1 MYDDVPSYMKEFLQY
16 MLNIRGRSTNTI
28 NEYYYDLRYAFKFL
42 KLYKVDKIKLD
53 KITEDMLNETCI
65 SNLDVNFVKSIE
77 LGDLYEYLTFM
88 SKEKSDKAN
97 TRARKV
103 SALRAL
109 FNYLT
114 FKQKILDKNPTVELE
129 TPKLSRRLPKYLTLD
144 ESVSLLNSIEG
155 KFEKRDYL
163 IITLFL
169 NCGLRLSELININLK
184 DIRDNTLTVI
194 GKGDKERFIHLNGV
208 CLKAYNEY
216 LSERNKLNNIKDKEA
231 LFLSERGTRIGKR
244 TVEIMVKKYIV
255 LAGLDPNKYSP
266 HKLRHTA
273 ATLMHKYGGV
283 DIRALQQV
291 LGHESISTTEI
302 YTHIDSDEVKNALD
316 SNPLNKL

>member
-1 MYDDVPSYMKEFLQY
+1 MYDDVPAYIREFLQY
-16 MLNIRGRSTNTI
+16 MLNIKGRSTNTV

-42 KLYKVDKIKLD
+42 KLYKIDKIKLD
-53 KITEDMLNETCI
+53 KISNDMLNEANI
-65 SNLDVNFVKSIE
+65 KVLDVDFVKSIE
-77 LGDLYEYLTFM
+77 LNDLYDYLTFM

-129 TPKLSRRLPKYLTLD
+129 TPKLPKRLPKYLTLD
-144 ESVSLLNSIEG
+144 ESVSLLNSIGG

-184 DIRDNTLTVI
+184 DIRNNTLTVI
-194 GKGDKERFIHLNGV
+194 GKGNKERFIHLNDV
-208 CLKAYNEY
+208 CLKAYNEHIK
-216 LSERNKLNNIKDKEA
+216 ERNKLNNIKDKEA
-231 LFLSERGTRIGKR
+231 LFISERGTRIGRR
-244 TVEIMVKKYIV
+244 TVEMMVKKYIM
-255 LAGLDPNKYSP
+255 LSGLDPNKYSP

-316 SNPLNKL
+316 SNPLNKM

>member
-1 MYDDVPSYMKEFLQY
+1 
-16 MLNIRGRSTNTI
+16 MLNIKNRSTNTV

-42 KLYKVDKIKLD
+42 KLYKIDKIKLD
-53 KITEDMLNETCI
+53 KITDDMLNEAYI
-65 SNLDVNFVKSIE
+65 RNLDVNFVKSIE

-155 KFEKRDYL
+155 KFEKRDYC

-194 GKGDKERFIHLNGV
+194 GKGDKERFIHLNDV

-216 LSERNKLNNIKDKEA
+216 LIERNKLNNIKDKEA
-231 LFLSERGTRIGKR
+231 LFLSERGTRIGRR
-244 TVEIMVKKYIV
+244 TVEMMVKKYIM

-302 YTHIDSDEVKNALD
+302 YTHIDSDEVKDALD
-316 SNPLNKL
+316 SNPLNKM

>member
-1 MYDDVPSYMKEFLQY
+1 MYDDVPVYIREFLQY
-16 MLNIRGRSTNTI
+16 MLNIKNRSKNTV

-42 KLYKVDKIKLD
+42 KLYKCDKIHTD
-53 KITEDMLNETCI
+53 KITEEMLLEANI
-65 SNLDVNFVKSIE
+65 KDLDVDFVKGIE
-77 LGDLYEYLTFM
+77 LNDLYEYLTFL
-88 SKEKSDKAN
+88 SKSKSDKAN

-114 FKQKILDKNPTVELE
+114 FKQKLLDKNPTVELE
-129 TPKLSRRLPKYLTLD
+129 TPKLPKRLPKYLTLD
-144 ESVSLLNSIEG
+144 ESVNLLHSIEG

-184 DIRDNTLTVI
+184 DIRGNTLTVI
-194 GKGDKERFIHLNGV
+194 GKGDKERFIHLNDV
-208 CLKAYNEY
+208 CIKAYKDY
-216 LSERNKLNNIKDKEA
+216 LKERSKLTNIKDKDA
-231 LFLSERGTRIGKR
+231 LFLSERGTRIGRR
-244 TVEIMVKKYIV
+244 TVEMMVKKYIM
-255 LAGLDPNKYSP
+255 LSGLDPNKYSP

-302 YTHIDSDEVKNALD
+302 YTHIDSDEVKDALD
-316 SNPLNKL
+316 NNPLNKM